1 MLCGIIATVI
11 RMLNFYKEKY
21 EHMLNENR
29 SLTQEK
35 EKTLNIFTSI
45 IILAIFPILS
55 NILEIEIWGYRLA
68 NLIIFAILAV
78 SVVVILIY
86 TFYLYVRRYEEIEIT
101 DMNEVKQQED
111 EFQNRA
117 EEIIAGATSEDE
129 KEELRKQW
137 KKLKEDA
144 IEKDYIERYNLLFK
158 NYKNKNKKLRVYY
171 ILIIVSVSIE
181 VTQLIL
187 LAIDKIFL

>member
-45 IILAIFPILS
+45 ITLAIFPILS

-181 VTQLIL
+181 VIQLIL

>member
-45 IILAIFPILS
+45 ITLAIFPILS

-158 NYKNKNKKLRVYY
+158 NYKTKNRKLRVYY

-181 VTQLIL
+181 VIQLIL